1 MRKKQINNFRLFES
15 LNYGTNQEEI
25 FTWISCDEQLPNE
38 NEFVLGREI
47 RANGG
52 PGYEIVRLIKTEHTS
67 STNNSKDYEWKTF
80 GPKQFFGQ
88 EITHWMPLPALPDG
102 GWINR

>member
-1 MRKKQINNFRLFES
+1 MRKKQINNFRIFES
-15 LNYGTNQEEI
+15 LNYG
-25 FTWISCDEQLPNE
+25 TWISCDEQLPNE

-47 RANGG
+47 RSNGG
-52 PGYEIVRLIKTEHTS
+52 PGYEIVRLIETEHP
-67 STNNSKDYEWKTF
+67 STNNSKDYEWKTS

>member
-1 MRKKQINNFRLFES
+1 MKKKQINNFIIFES
-15 LNYGTNQEEI
+15 LNYG
-25 FTWISCDEQLPNE
+25 TWISCDEQLPNE

-52 PGYEIVRLIKTEHTS
+52 PGYEIVRLIKTEHPE
-67 STNNSKDYEWKTF
+67 TNNSKDYVWKTF
-80 GPKQFFGQ
+80 GAKQFFGQ

-102 GWINR
+102 GKW